1 MKEIEDNYENW
12 NRIYDNMGYLVKKA
26 INNIK
31 DNPTGETMF
40 GWEIELK
47 NTKICV
53 IVSEDE
59 SLNSIIP
66 YRHDEK
72 IRERVKELEKEGDM
86 ND

>member
-1 MKEIEDNYENW
+1 MEDNYENW
-12 NRIYDNMGYLVKKA
+12 NGVFDSSEGLVKKA

-59 SLNSIIP
+59 SLKSIIP

-72 IRERVKELEKEGDM
+72 IQERIKELKKEHK
-86 ND
+86 